1 MSRFGVWYDEGGLD
15 CGWLAEEH
23 NHGRQYRIEYS
34 TLEEAEACAE
44 RQRYYDKNTVFY
56 AAPLDMDHE
65 ELFKKVRKIVN
76 SKKLKDAERKL
87 ERAKA
92 AVAADDEEKRTAFEQ
107 IFDEDDP

>member
-1 MSRFGVWYDEGGLD
+1 MSRFGVWYDEGGVD

-56 AAPLDMDHE
+56 AASLDTEYMAMFDR
-65 ELFKKVRKIVN
+65 VRKIVN
-76 SKKLKDAERKL
+76 ANRLKEAERRL

-92 AVAADDEEKRTAFEQ
+92 AVAEDDKERRTAFER
-107 IFDEDDP
+107 ILDDDE